1 MKFFLL
7 FISLILIQF
16 VAVGQ
21 ATTASKILLKNKD
34 IITGK
39 ILEVKP
45 GEFVKIEIL
54 GNNVITIPYND
65 IETIY
70 LDATQA
76 TPTKDN
82 TNNMASPKDEKP
94 LNDFYFESH
103 NELLVSVGAG
113 KIYGLPAEIGGFP
126 TGIGRPRNSNI
137 FGGIYTS
144 NGVGYKKQYYAGIG
158 FGYNGHS
165 TNNNFSIPYVLDLRY
180 RAFPDK
186 KFSPMAL
193 FAFGAEYQRGGM
205 GAITFIDGLGLSI
218 KFKEHFNAHFIFS
231 HTYIRYNKGLSI
243 ENGPVEESL
252 GSSYSNYVGARIGVS
267 FKL

>member
-1 MKFFLL
+1 MKSILL
-7 FISLILIQF
+7 IFSLVLIQLCTI
-16 VAVGQ
+16 AQ
-21 ATTASKILLKNKD
+21 TTPASRLVLKNKD
-34 IITGK
+34 VITGK
-39 ILEVKP
+39 IIEVKP
-45 GEFVKIEIL
+45 GEYVKIEIL
-54 GNNVITIPYND
+54 GNNVITIPYTD

-76 TPTKDN
+76 VSTKSSSDN
-82 TNNMASPKDEKP
+82 TPSTKEDKP

-103 NELLVSVGAG
+103 NELLLSVGAG

-165 TNNNFSIPYVLDLRY
+165 SNNNFSIPYVLDLRY
-180 RAFPDK
+180 RLFPDK
-186 KFSPMAL
+186 KFSPMAML
-193 FAFGAEYQRGGM
+193 AFGAEYQRGGM

-218 KFKEHFNAHFIFS
+218 KFKEHFSAHFIFS
-231 HTYIRYNKGLSI
+231 HTYVRHNRGLSI
-243 ENGPVEESL
+243 ENGIVEESL
-252 GSSYSNYVGARIGVS
+252 ATSYSNYVGARIGVS